1 MGVLPL
7 VYSGPGK
14 RGHLSDLRPP
24 VIGSSWPRTTSS
36 PQEVTEV
43 TERTQQHCPRGI
55 GHMLRPRPWPW
66 EGVPVSSLWELS
78 P

>member
-1 MGVLPL
+1 MLAGNNLLCQARVFASICERGIPQVGVLPL

-14 RGHLSDLRPP
+14 RGHLSDLCPP

-43 TERTQQHCPRGI
+43 TERTQQHC
-55 GHMLRPRPWPW
+55 
-66 EGVPVSSLWELS
+66 
-78 P
+78 